1 MSRTNLTVKVLFA
14 DGAAMLFG
22 NSYRDWDDQLRE
34 FCCMWDA
41 VQVPVSISGSSF
53 PWVAYGGLKW
63 CAPEGLQQSL
73 DEEGKG
79 RKSTDIVWGN
89 LAANER
95 SKFDKIVR
103 QMRERHARKQLSVS
117 WPGS

>member
-1 MSRTNLTVKVLFA
+1 MPRKNITVKVLFA
-14 DGAAMLFG
+14 DGFEMLFG
-22 NSYRDWDDQLRE
+22 NSYRDWDDQLQE
-34 FCCMWDA
+34 FCGMSRP
-41 VQVPVSISGSSF
+41 VQVPVSIAGSPF

-63 CAPEGLQQSL
+63 CAPESLQKEL

-95 SKFDKIVR
+95 SKFDKLVR
-103 QMRERHARKQLSVS
+103 QMVARHSRQTEAVA
-117 WPGS
+117 